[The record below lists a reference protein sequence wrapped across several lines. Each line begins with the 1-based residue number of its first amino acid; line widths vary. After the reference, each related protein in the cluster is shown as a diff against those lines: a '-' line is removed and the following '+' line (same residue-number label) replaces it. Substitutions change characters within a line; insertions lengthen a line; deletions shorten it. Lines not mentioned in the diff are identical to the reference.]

1 MHKFVDE
8 VQIRVQAG
16 KGGAGEVSFLRE
28 KFVEFGGPDGGDGGD
43 GGDVIF
49 TTSEQLLAL
58 SHIRPEQVYRAR
70 NGLPGEGS
78 NCNGK
83 KGADLVIRVPFG
95 TQIIDPISGA
105 LLHDFTEPGSFIAA
119 HGGRGGKGNAFFKT
133 ARRQAPR
140 FAQPGEET
148 EEKEF
153 LLALKMIA
161 DVGLVGFPNAG
172 KSTLLKALTKAN
184 PKIANYPFTTLSP
197 NIGVMEDLI
206 GRPVIVA
213 DIPGILEGASK
224 GYGLGLSFLKHIE
237 RVRIIIFVID
247 LENAYVE
254 DELKILRT
262 EIESYSG
269 ELLTKPSLLVLNKID
284 RFEDKKFL
292 KDLIASYKKQGL
304 DPIPVSAQT
313 GEGMDKVRNELERI
327 LKKTFTKLPEQKKTA
342 KKSSNPKKSTVKP
355 KAKATVKKKAPTK
368 KKAVVKPAKKA
379 VKAKSKRAKRA

>member
-58 SHIRPEQVYRAR
+58 SHIRPEHVYRAR

-105 LLHDFTEPGSFIAA
+105 LLHDFTEPGSFVAA

-161 DVGLVGFPNAG
+161 DVGLVGFPTAG

-197 NIGVMEDLI
+197 NIGVMDDLI

-304 DPIPVSAQT
+304 DPIPLSAQT

-327 LKKTFTKLPEQKKTA
+327 LKKTVAKLPKQK
-342 KKSSNPKKSTVKP
+342 
-355 KAKATVKKKAPTK
+355 KAKAKPKVKAKTKAPA
-368 KKAVVKPAKKA
+368 KKAVVKPAKK
-379 VKAKSKRAKRA
+379 KAANAKPKRPSPR

>member
-58 SHIRPEQVYRAR
+58 SHIRPEQVYKAR

-83 KGADLVIRVPFG
+83 KGSDLVIRVPFG

-327 LKKTFTKLPEQKKTA
+327 LKKTFTKLPAQKKTA
-342 KKSSNPKKSTVKP
+342 KKSSKPKKSTVKP
-355 KAKATVKKKAPTK
+355 KAKATVKKKAPAK